1 MTGKSPNTGP
11 KGRGSPID
19 PPNRFLAFQ
28 REPDHEHDPP
38 PPVISPDS
46 VPSDSS
52 GDAYDDDDA
61 TPGVRTEFIPDRSE
75 SIVTEND
82 SPDVPFRFSLN
93 PYRGCEH
100 GCAYCYARPS
110 HEYLGLSAGLDFESK
125 IFVKHNAANL
135 FRQWLVRDAWQPE
148 MICFSGITDCY
159 QPAERLFRLT
169 RACLEVALE
178 ARQPVGIITKNH
190 LVTRDL
196 DLLTQMAQLKVAHVS
211 MSVTTLDEQLARRL
225 EPRTSSPS
233 ARLRAIH
240 ELTTAGVPTSV
251 MVAPIIPGLND
262 SEIPQI
268 LKAAKAAGAESAG
281 HVLLRLSG
289 SVRPVFLDWLH
300 RSEPTRAARIESAI
314 RQTRDGKLNDT
325 EFGRRMK
332 GTGVRA
338 DQIHATFKTF
348 ARRYGLD
355 GKFSPFD
362 FSQFRPPRIEGEQL
376 RLF

>member
-1 MTGKSPNTGP
+1 MVGEIAG
-11 KGRGSPID
+11 KGRGSPFD

-28 REPDHEHDPP
+28 HEPDHEHDPP
-38 PPVISPDS
+38 AAALADEPDEQH
-46 VPSDSS
+46 
-52 GDAYDDDDA
+52 GI
-61 TPGVRTEFIPDRSE
+61 RTQFLLDRSE

-100 GCAYCYARPS
+100 GCSYCYARPS

-125 IFVKHNAANL
+125 IFVKQRAADL
-135 FRQWLVRDAWQPE
+135 FRQWLARDNWQPE

-159 QPAERLFRLT
+159 QPAERRFRLT
-169 RACLEVALE
+169 RGCLEVALE
-178 ARQPVGIITKNH
+178 ARQPVGIITKNR

-196 DLLTQMAQLKVAHVS
+196 DLLTEMAQLNVVHVS
-211 MSVTTLDEQLARRL
+211 ISVTTLDEPLARRM
-225 EPRTSSPS
+225 EPRTSSPA

-240 ELTTAGVPTSV
+240 DLTTAGVPTRV
-251 MVAPIIPGLND
+251 MVAPVIPGLND

-268 LKAAKAAGAESAG
+268 LKSAKEAGAQSAG

-289 SVRPVFLDWLH
+289 SVRPVFLDWLS
-300 RSEPTRAARIESAI
+300 RSEPTRAARVESAI
-314 RQTRDGKLNDT
+314 RQTRAGKLNDT
-325 EFGRRMK
+325 QFGRRMS
-332 GTGVRA
+332 GTGPRA
-338 DQIHATFKTF
+338 EQIDQTFKTF

-355 GKFSPFD
+355 GHLSPFD

>member
-1 MTGKSPNTGP
+1 MIGHSAG

-28 REPDHEHDPP
+28 HEPDHEHDPP
-38 PPVISPDS
+38 PS
-46 VPSDSS
+46 VSDEEPN
-52 GDAYDDDDA
+52 DEVDERQ
-61 TPGVRTEFIPDRSE
+61 GVKTQYIPDRSQ
-75 SIVTEND
+75 SIISEND
-82 SPDVPFRFSLN
+82 SPDVPFRYSLN

-100 GCAYCYARPS
+100 GCSYCYARPS

-125 IFVKHNAANL
+125 IFVKRQAADL
-135 FRQWLVRDAWQPE
+135 FRQWLNRDKWQPE

-159 QPAERLFRLT
+159 QPAERRFRLT
-169 RACLEVALE
+169 RGCLEVALE
-178 ARQPVGIITKNH
+178 ARQPVGIITKNR

-196 DLLTQMAQLKVAHVS
+196 DLLTQMAQLKVVHVS
-211 MSVTTLDEQLARRL
+211 ISVTTLDDQLARRL

-240 ELTTAGVPTSV
+240 ELTTAGVPASV

-268 LKAAKAAGAESAG
+268 LKAAKAAGAQTAG

-289 SVRPVFLDWLH
+289 SVRPVFLDWLQ
-300 RSEPTRAARIESAI
+300 RSEPTRAARVESAI
-314 RQTRDGKLNDT
+314 RQTREGKLNDT
-325 EFGRRMK
+325 QFGRRMK
-332 GTGVRA
+332 GAGLRA

-348 ARRYGLD
+348 ARRHGLD
-355 GKFSPFD
+355 GKFPPFD
-362 FSQFRPPRIEGEQL
+362 FSQFRPPKIEGEQL